1 MGVFKTKLAS
11 KNGSWLSLSM
21 LFNLML
27 KANNKIL
34 KAACGQNYE
43 NDLEIKSLLKGF

>member
-1 MGVFKTKLAS
+1 MEVDHLVCI
-11 KNGSWLSLSM
+11 
-21 LFNLML
+21 LML

-34 KAACGQNYE
+34 KAAYGQNYE